1 MIFIMD
7 KKIQDIIIE
16 TLRSLNLKYITKI
29 IS

>member
-16 TLRSLNLKYITKI
+16 TFRSLNPKYITKI